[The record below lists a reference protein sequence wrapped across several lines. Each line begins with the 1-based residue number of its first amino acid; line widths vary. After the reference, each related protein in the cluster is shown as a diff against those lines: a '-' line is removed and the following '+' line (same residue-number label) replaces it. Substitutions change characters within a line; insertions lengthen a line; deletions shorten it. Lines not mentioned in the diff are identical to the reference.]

1 MNKKVMYKLTLSL
14 LGGGANNTIV
24 CFNKEIEFK

>member
-1 MNKKVMYKLTLSL
+1 MDIMLNGVNSKFTW
-14 LGGGANNTIV
+14 GGANNTIV

>member
-1 MNKKVMYKLTLSL
+1 MNKIVSKIVNSKFTW
-14 LGGGANNTIV
+14 GANNTIV